1 MKKLIIA
8 LIILISYSY
17 TTYEPKTIYIQPLG
31 QVNQEY
37 LNYVKKSVTDFYGYD
52 CVIKPKV
59 NLTPGLLA
67 ASKTRYEAS
76 KILTKFNSK
85 QNILIITEKD
95 IAYRKSKQYP
105 EWGIFGLGLRPGNT
119 CVISTFRL
127 KKKVNTQ
134 QMLVRL
140 KKVAL
145 HEIGHNLGLE
155 HCTNNNECMMNDADG
170 TIQQVDREK
179 IWFCTKCS
187 KVINNN

>member
-1 MKKLIIA
+1 MKKLVIA
-8 LIILISYSY
+8 LLILISYSY

-37 LNYVKKSVTDFYGYD
+37 LNYVKKSVTDFYGYA

-59 NLTPGLLA
+59 NLTADLLA

-76 KILTKFNSK
+76 KILKKFNSK
-85 QNILIITEKD
+85 ENILLITEKD

-119 CVISTFRL
+119 CVISTYRL

-145 HEIGHNLGLE
+145 HEIGHNLGLK
-155 HCTNNNECMMNDADG
+155 HCTNNRECMMNDADG

-179 IWFCTKCS
+179 IWFCEKCW
-187 KVINNN
+187 KYIKDR

>member
-1 MKKLIIA
+1 MKKLIIT
-8 LIILISYSY
+8 LIILIGYSY

-37 LNYVKKSVTDFYGYD
+37 LNYVKKSVTDFYGYE

-59 NLTPGLLA
+59 NLTPDLLA

-76 KILTKFNSK
+76 KILKKFNSK

-134 QMLVRL
+134 LMLVRL

-145 HEIGHNLGLE
+145 HEIGHNLGLK
-155 HCTNNNECMMNDADG
+155 HCSNHKDCMMNDADG

-179 IWFCTKCS
+179 IWFCANCWKY
-187 KVINNN
+187 IEAN

>member
-17 TTYEPKTIYIQPLG
+17 TTYKPKTIYIQPLG

-59 NLTPGLLA
+59 NLTADLLA

-76 KILTKFNSK
+76 KILKKFNSK
-85 QNILIITEKD
+85 QNILLITEKD

-145 HEIGHNLGLE
+145 HEIGHNLGLK
-155 HCTNNNECMMNDADG
+155 HCTNYKDCLMTDAGG

-179 IWFCTKCS
+179 IWFCDKCR
-187 KVINNN
+187 KIKKK